1 MENRRKKIVELVNQE
16 GNVTLQR
23 LREAFPEVSDVTLR
37 KDLSYLDSTTQL
49 VRTHGGAKALPS
61 GMGILDSFFNRI
73 NINPESK
80 ARIAQKAVS
89 LLQPNLS
96 VYIAPGSTCNAMV
109 KKFPG
114 INLHAFT
121 DGLVTAMELSRH
133 PNIQTTVLGGE
144 LDTNDM
150 RLRGANVFSLV
161 ENLRFDLAFLSVDS
175 FRPEY
180 GFVCCNAYYA
190 SMLSA
195 LREQT
200 DRIVSLMDSS
210 KINLTRTAWYFPT
223 EKVDIVV
230 TDDYF
235 DTATVQALHQ
245 AGVSVL

>member
-1 MENRRKKIVELVNQE
+1 MENRRKQIVELVNRE
-16 GNVTLQR
+16 GNVSLQR

-37 KDLSYLDSTTQL
+37 KDLSYLDSTMQL

-61 GMGILDSFFNRI
+61 GIGVLDSFFNRI

-80 ARIAQKAVS
+80 ARIAKKAVS
-89 LLQPNLS
+89 LLQPNTS
-96 VYIAPGSTCNAMV
+96 AYIAPGSTCNALV
-109 KKFPG
+109 KAIPG
-114 INLHAFT
+114 IKIHAFT

-144 LDTNDM
+144 LDLNDM
-150 RLRGANVFSLV
+150 RLRGANVFSLL
-161 ENLRFDLAFLSVDS
+161 ENLHFDLAFLSADS
-175 FRPEY
+175 FRPDY

-195 LREQT
+195 LRAHTE
-200 DRIVSLMDSS
+200 RIVILMDSS
-210 KINLTRTAWYFPT
+210 KINSARTAWYFPT
-223 EKVDIVV
+223 EKIDIVV

-245 AGVSVL
+245 AGVKVL